1 MKAFIDIR
9 TKNQKGGAIYV
20 NDQVNDLEECFA
32 WFNLNMQDLK
42 KIAKRR
48 NTESI
53 CLYVKEEYEV
63 IYEKTL

>member
-9 TKNQKGGAIYV
+9 TKNQKGGTTYI
-20 NDQVNDLEECFA
+20 NDQVNNLEECLA
-32 WFNLNMQDLK
+32 WFNLNKQDLK
-42 KIAKRR
+42 KIAKRK

-53 CLYVKEEYEV
+53 CLYVKEEYKV